1 MSKMPLGKG
10 KKTKGRQHR
19 EIRLVENQQSRQVTF
34 SKRKAGIY
42 KKASELALLC
52 HANLAI
58 VVFSECDN
66 AFAFGSPSVDA
77 VLGGAVPA
85 AADEEWEHL
94 EALVRETKEKGEQVK
109 AEEARMRAI
118 AEKVEEVQ
126 RKGGEQFWWQADVEQ
141 LGKAELPEFLKALER
156 ARDTVGHIMLR
167 STPPPQ

>member
-10 KKTKGRQHR
+10 KKTKGRQPR
-19 EIRLVENQQSRQVTF
+19 EIRLVEDEQSRQVTF
-34 SKRKAGIY
+34 SKRKAGVF
-42 KKASELALLC
+42 KKASELSILC
-52 HANLAI
+52 RANLAI
-58 VVFSECDN
+58 VVFSKSDN

-77 VLGGAVPA
+77 VLDGSA
-85 AADEEWEHL
+85 ANEVEWEHL
-94 EALVRETKEKGEQVK
+94 EALIRQTKEKGEEVK

-118 AEKVEEVQ
+118 AEKIEEVQ

-141 LGKAELPEFLKALER
+141 LGKAELPEFIKALER